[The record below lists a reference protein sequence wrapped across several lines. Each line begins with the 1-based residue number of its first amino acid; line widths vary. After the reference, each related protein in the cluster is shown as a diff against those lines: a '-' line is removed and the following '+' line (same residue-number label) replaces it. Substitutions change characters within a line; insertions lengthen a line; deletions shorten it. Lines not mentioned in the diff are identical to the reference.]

1 MFVVDLIV
9 ESSAE
14 LSLHD
19 IAAFLAERGNIK
31 MLKKIASGEKI
42 IDRLKTFLWQH
53 PSIFSITDDLVHLR
67 SMSPLLDEELELE
80 LEKRTI
86 DFLTFR
92 CYQYGQC
99 QVMIS
104 KLFGNLHQA
113 ANDIKHHFN
122 DFNKFFNFIKSFP
135 DIFMVLNDS
144 HVVLKNVYD
153 DSLFYDRA
161 LPKCDEYFLDER
173 VINSTKIITDI
184 CEAKA
189 IIDYVQNTKSV
200 VAFDCEGVNLGSF
213 NGYITLG

>member
-1 MFVVDLIV
+1 MKRQVEEANATRSGNFELDNYTHDIIMFVVDLIV

-86 DFLTFR
+86 
-92 CYQYGQC
+92 
-99 QVMIS
+99 
-104 KLFGNLHQA
+104 
-113 ANDIKHHFN
+113 
-122 DFNKFFNFIKSFP
+122 
-135 DIFMVLNDS
+135 
-144 HVVLKNVYD
+144 
-153 DSLFYDRA
+153 
-161 LPKCDEYFLDER
+161 
-173 VINSTKIITDI
+173 
-184 CEAKA
+184 
-189 IIDYVQNTKSV
+189 
-200 VAFDCEGVNLGSF
+200 
-213 NGYITLG
+213 